1 MKVQSE
7 NNNSPESAE
16 LANVGKHKSPI
27 KKYST
32 SKSWQQHFFRN
43 IFFFLE
49 KVIIF
54 NSFLLTN

>member
-43 IFFFLE
+43 IFFFFR
-49 KVIIF
+49 KSHYF
-54 NSFLLTN
+54 

>member
-32 SKSWQQHFFRN
+32 SKSWQQHFF
-43 IFFFLE
+43 LE